1 MVNSSTRNADK
12 LSKSHA
18 IYEVTC
24 PRGDSELP
32 NPSYICILTRLNQH
46 KQNGAILEH
55 MATCHNI
62 NRLAQEDLTENV
74 KILKMIHES
83 RKLSIYEALV
93 IIDKKAALN
102 KQVDNFINPLKLFA
116 RSNNNHETFVAAPT
130 SIGTR
135 VDGYVNTNVA
145 PSRYFLRSRR

>member
-1 MVNSSTRNADK
+1 MRYMRSLA
-12 LSKSHA
+12 
-18 IYEVTC
+18 C
-24 PRGDSELP
+24 PRGDCELP
-32 NPSYICILTRLNQH
+32 NPSYIGQTRNTILTKLNQH

-62 NRLAQEDLTENV
+62 NRLALEDLISNV
-74 KILKMIHES
+74 KILKIIHEP

-93 IIDKKAALN
+93 IIDKKPALN
-102 KQVDNFINPLKLFA
+102 RQVDNFTNPLKLFA

-145 PSRYFLRSRR
+145 KSRYFLRSRR